1 MVRKRTTAPASE
13 GPSKK
18 AQMDPS
24 AASDDTANRLLQS
37 CSEKKEHIP
46 PLFTPM
52 KDVAQLR
59 DELAKRKLFPRFKI
73 CSVGTK
79 IMCSSLQQYKSVGDL
94 LKNRAVEFYTHD
106 LPSMKPLKVV
116 LRGLPSYDAATV
128 KDELVII
135 NWEYYKPQ
143 HRDVTQ
149 CTSCLSFGHGTKNC
163 HMKPRCDKCAM
174 AHSTATCA
182 QADDTD
188 PKCVNCGGTHRAT
201 TRDCP
206 KRTEFITMRKKVAT
220 SNQPGRHRNKRAPP
234 VITDDEQYPAIHP
247 RRLVPNLPPLPL
259 NNSQRAAPSAQHRL
273 TAAAALP
280 NQASASAPGL
290 SYARVA
296 SGDSVEESPLTSEE
310 LVTLV
315 AEVIVIL
322 RTCMTRSEQ
331 LHAALSLVTKYG
343 P

>member
-1 MVRKRTTAPASE
+1 MDEWTRERKR
-13 GPSKK
+13 
-18 AQMDPS
+18 
-24 AASDDTANRLLQS
+24 
-37 CSEKKEHIP
+37 KKERIN

-59 DELAKRKLFPRFKI
+59 GELAKRKLFPRFKI

-79 IMCSSLQQYKSVGDL
+79 IMCSSLQQYKSV
-94 LKNRAVEFYTHD
+94 
-106 LPSMKPLKVV
+106 V
-116 LRGLPSYDAATV
+116 LQGLPSYEAATV
-128 KDELVII
+128 KEELVRLGLKPEAVHPMNRRPMLNTNYHDQLFLVHLTKDSTTLAALFQVII
-135 NWEYYKPQ
+135 DWEYYKPQ

-149 CTSCLSFGHGTKNC
+149 CTSCLSFGHGPKNC

-174 AHSTATCA
+174 AHLTATCA
-182 QADDTD
+182 PADDTD

-220 SNQPGRHRNKRAPP
+220 NNQPGRHRNKRVPP
-234 VITDDEQYPAIHP
+234 AITAKQYPAIHP

-259 NNSQRAAPSAQHRL
+259 NNSQKAAPSAQHRL
-273 TAAAALP
+273 TTAAALP

-290 SYARVA
+290 LYARVA
-296 SGDSVEESPLTSEE
+296 SGDSVDEYPLTSEE

-322 RTCMTRSEQ
+322 RTCKTRSEQ